1 MVHLQLAHVKNELQ
15 LAHSVGPSDAIVEFL
30 APGKGF
36 FSHEPNLGAA
46 LSSSDVIHLSSRWES
61 YVAIQLR
68 VVESSLFRT
77 FFFLKKYFWIRFFNS
92 ILFAQFVFFFFSTL
106 LHYFCEIVR
115 RRKFVLPFVLYFIV
129 ILCRRNLLI
138 GILEMFVHFIFS
150 IFNFY
155 HKFVKE
161 GKNNI

>member
-92 ILFAQFVFFFFSTL
+92 ILFAQFVFSFSTL

-129 ILCRRNLLI
+129 ILYRRNLLI

>member
-15 LAHSVGPSDAIVEFL
+15 LAHSVGPSDAIRVSC
-30 APGKGF
+30 PGKGF
-36 FSHEPNLGAA
+36 LLARTESRGCPVVLRCHSPFLTLG
-46 LSSSDVIHLSSRWES
+46 I
-61 YVAIQLR
+61 LR
-68 VVESSLFRT
+68 CDPIARGGIKFVSN

-92 ILFAQFVFFFFSTL
+92 ILFAQFVFLFSTL

-129 ILCRRNLLI
+129 ILWNRRNLLI

-161 GKNNI
+161 EKNNI